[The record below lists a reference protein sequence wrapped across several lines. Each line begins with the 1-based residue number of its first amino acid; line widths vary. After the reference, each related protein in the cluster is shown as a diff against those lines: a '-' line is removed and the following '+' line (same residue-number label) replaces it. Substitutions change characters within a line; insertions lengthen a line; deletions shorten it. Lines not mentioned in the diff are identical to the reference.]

1 MDLKPILPID
11 IDVDQTNYYWF
22 QNGFSSSELEE
33 VEKLASKYPYT
44 AATIVANETNIDESV
59 RKSKIKW
66 LHPNEDSQWL
76 YDKLANMVIE
86 ANQNAWKFNL
96 YSIIDSIQY
105 TEYLA
110 GGGHYDWHVDIGPQN
125 ISHRKV
131 SIVIQLS
138 DPTDYDGGDLEL
150 WNGGA
155 IKPVYRGRGTTVLFP
170 SFTMHRVT
178 PVTRGLRKSL
188 VLWVGGEHY
197 K

>member
-11 IDVDQTNYYWF
+11 TDIDQTNYYWF
-22 QNGFSSSELEE
+22 QNGFNSSELEE
-33 VEKLASKYPYT
+33 IEKLATKYPYT
-44 AATIVANETNIDESV
+44 DATIIGNESINESI

-66 LHPNEDSQWL
+66 VHPDDNSQWL
-76 YDKLANMVIE
+76 YDKFAGMVIE
-86 ANQNAWKFNL
+86 ANKTWKFNL

-110 GGGHYDWHVDIGPQN
+110 GGGHYDWHVDIGPKN

-131 SIVIQLS
+131 SIVVQLS
-138 DPTDYDGGDLEL
+138 DPSEYDGGDLEL

-155 IKPVYRGRGTTVLFP
+155 IKSVFRGRGTTVLFP

>member
-11 IDVDQTNYYWF
+11 TDIDQTNYYWF
-22 QNGFSSSELEE
+22 QNGFNFSELEE
-33 VEKLASKYPYT
+33 IEKLATKYPYT
-44 AATIVANETNIDESV
+44 DATIIGNESINESI

-66 LHPNEDSQWL
+66 VYPDDNSQWL
-76 YDKLANMVIE
+76 YDKFAGMVIE
-86 ANQNAWKFNL
+86 ANKTWKFNL

-110 GGGHYDWHVDIGPQN
+110 GGGHYDWHVDIGPKN

-131 SIVIQLS
+131 SIVVQLS
-138 DPTDYDGGDLEL
+138 DPSEYDGGDLEL

-155 IKPVYRGRGTTVLFP
+155 IKSVFRGRGTTVLFP

>member
-11 IDVDQTNYYWF
+11 TDIDQTNYYWF
-22 QNGFSSSELEE
+22 QNGFNSSELEE
-33 VEKLASKYPYT
+33 IEKLATKYPYT
-44 AATIVANETNIDESV
+44 DATIIGNESINESI

-66 LHPNEDSQWL
+66 VYPDDNSQWL
-76 YDKLANMVIE
+76 YDKFADMVIE
-86 ANQNAWKFNL
+86 ANKTWKFNL

-110 GGGHYDWHVDIGPQN
+110 GGGHYDWHVDIGPKN

-131 SIVIQLS
+131 SIVVQLS
-138 DPTDYDGGDLEL
+138 DPSEYDGGDLEL

-155 IKPVYRGRGTTVLFP
+155 IKSVFRGRGTTVLFP

>member
-11 IDVDQTNYYWF
+11 TDIDQTNYYWF
-22 QNGFSSSELEE
+22 QNGFNSSELEE
-33 VEKLASKYPYT
+33 IEKLATKYPYT
-44 AATIVANETNIDESV
+44 DATIIGNESINESI

-66 LHPNEDSQWL
+66 VHPDDNSQWL
-76 YDKLANMVIE
+76 YDKFAGMVIE
-86 ANQNAWKFNL
+86 ANKTWKFNL

-110 GGGHYDWHVDIGPQN
+110 GGGHYDWHVDIGPKN

-131 SIVIQLS
+131 SIVVQLS
-138 DPTDYDGGDLEL
+138 DPSEYDGGDLEL

-155 IKPVYRGRGTTVLFP
+155 IKSIFRGRGTTVLFP

>member
-11 IDVDQTNYYWF
+11 TDIDQTNYYWF
-22 QNGFSSSELEE
+22 QNGFNFSELEE
-33 VEKLASKYPYT
+33 IEKLATKYPYT
-44 AATIVANETNIDESV
+44 DATIIGNESINESI

-66 LHPNEDSQWL
+66 VHPDDNSQWL
-76 YDKLANMVIE
+76 YDKFAGMVIE
-86 ANQNAWKFNL
+86 ANKTWKFNL

-110 GGGHYDWHVDIGPQN
+110 GGGHYDWHVDIGPKN

-131 SIVIQLS
+131 SIVVQLS
-138 DPTDYDGGDLEL
+138 DPSEYDGGDLEL

-155 IKPVYRGRGTTVLFP
+155 IKSVFRGRGTTVLFP

>member
-11 IDVDQTNYYWF
+11 TDIDQTNYYWF

-33 VEKLASKYPYT
+33 VEKLATKYSYT
-44 AATIVANETNIDESV
+44 DATIVGNESINESI

-66 LHPNEDSQWL
+66 IHPNEDSQWL
-76 YDKLANMVIE
+76 YDKFADMVIE
-86 ANQNAWKFNL
+86 ANKTWKFNL

-110 GGGHYDWHVDIGPQN
+110 GGGHYDWHVDIGPKN

-131 SIVIQLS
+131 SITVQLS
-138 DPTDYDGGDLEL
+138 DPNEYDGGDLEL
-150 WNGGA
+150 WNGGN
-155 IKPVYRGRGTTVLFP
+155 IKPVFRGRGATILFP
-170 SFTMHRVT
+170 SFIMHRVT
-178 PVTRGLRKSL
+178 PVTQGLRKSL

>member
-11 IDVDQTNYYWF
+11 TDIDQTNYYWF
-22 QNGFSSSELEE
+22 QNGFNSSELEE
-33 VEKLASKYPYT
+33 IEKLATKYPYT
-44 AATIVANETNIDESV
+44 DATIIGNESINESI

-66 LHPNEDSQWL
+66 VYPDDNSQWL
-76 YDKLANMVIE
+76 YDKFAGMVIE
-86 ANQNAWKFNL
+86 ANKTWKFNL

-110 GGGHYDWHVDIGPQN
+110 GGGHYDWHVDIGPKN

-131 SIVIQLS
+131 SIVVQLS
-138 DPTDYDGGDLEL
+138 DPSEYDGGDLEL

-155 IKPVYRGRGTTVLFP
+155 IKSVFRGRGTTVLFP